1 MRLEEPKEKKPTK
14 EPEILYI
21 DKEKPKMVETFTQMD
36 EVEETGPL
44 EIIKP
49 EASTIAYGVGQGASL
64 KKPRQGRSKLELII
78 RVQSRIRAFLAR
90 RAFKIYQRGK
100 ERARAAA
107 AA

>member
-1 MRLEEPKEKKPTK
+1 MRLEEPKEQKPTK

-36 EVEETGPL
+36 EVEETGLL
-44 EIIKP
+44 EIKKP
-49 EASTIAYGVGQGASL
+49 EAPIIAYSAVQGASL
-64 KKPRQGRSKLELII
+64 KKPRQERSKLELII

-100 ERARAAA
+100 ERAQAAA

>member
-1 MRLEEPKEKKPTK
+1 MRLEEPKDKKPTK
-14 EPEILYI
+14 EPEILYV
-21 DKEKPKMVETFTQMD
+21 DKERPTMVETFTQMD
-36 EVEETGPL
+36 EVEGAGLL
-44 EIIKP
+44 EIGKP
-49 EASTIAYGVGQGASL
+49 EAPVIAYSAVQGASL

-100 ERARAAA
+100 ERAQAAA